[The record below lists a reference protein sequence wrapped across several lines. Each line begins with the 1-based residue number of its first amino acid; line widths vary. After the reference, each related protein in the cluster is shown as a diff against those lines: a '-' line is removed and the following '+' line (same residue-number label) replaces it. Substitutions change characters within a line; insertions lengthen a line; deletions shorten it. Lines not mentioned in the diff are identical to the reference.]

1 MPRLDKERKVFE
13 EEGTTH
19 PTIKPPTHR
28 AGLLDYANG
37 LLIAF
42 CFRNFRTTPNFSA
55 SLTDFPKLSSNLD
68 LTF

>member
-1 MPRLDKERKVFE
+1 MPRLDKERKTF

-28 AGLLDYANG
+28 AGMLDYANG

-42 CFRNFRTTPNFSA
+42 YFRDFRTTPNSSA
-55 SLTDFPKLSSNLD
+55 RLTNFPALSSNVN